1 MRARRFIAFCCL
13 LFVPLFLEGQE
24 IDDTH
29 LLPGA
34 ARLAGQPPS
43 QWVSDITVNNLHDIS
58 LEIGFLF
65 LPERTEHG
73 LDDLVFPTEQR
84 FLLAP
89 RETRIFPDVLDTVFD
104 LDNAKGAVLVTCNP
118 ELLNE
123 EPQGEDD
130 YYILATMRTYD
141 VSSPVGTYGQTI
153 PANNFVLNTS
163 SQQSFVTGALN
174 DGTFRSNLGIFNQTL
189 AEVRVHYRVLRTPA
203 IIEALGSKTM
213 PSLSV
218 RQWSFA
224 SLGVGTVDGPLTVDL
239 WLDPAD
245 VQPWCME
252 FFDGGAAFIAYVSK
266 VDSRTQDAE
275 FMYAAPAFVAEKECD

>member
-1 MRARRFIAFCCL
+1 MRAKGLITFWCL
-13 LFVPLFLEGQE
+13 LCAPLLLEGQE

-43 QWVSDITVNNLHDIS
+43 QWVSDITVNNLHGIE

-65 LPERTEHG
+65 IPERTEHG
-73 LDDLVFPTEQR
+73 IDDLVFPPEQR

-89 RETRIFPDVLDTVFD
+89 RETRIFPDVLDTVFG

-118 ELLNE
+118 ELLDE
-123 EPQGEDD
+123 DPQGEDD

-153 PANNFVLNTS
+153 PANNFVINTS
-163 SQQSFVTGALN
+163 SQPSFVTGAIN

-189 AEVRVHYRVLRTPA
+189 AEVRVHYRVMRSPT
-203 IIEALGSKTM
+203 IIEAQGSKTM
-213 PSLSV
+213 PALSV

-224 SLGVGTVDGPLTVDL
+224 SLGVGTVEGPLTVDL

-245 VQPWCME
+245 VQSWCLEM
-252 FFDGGAAFIAYVSK
+252 FDGGAAFIAYVSK

-275 FMYAAPAFVAEKECD
+275 FMYAAPAFVAAVECD